1 MKPAVRSGF
10 FFDLKF
16 LTNKMYQL
24 KIRKKRLLADTVT
37 PVGLYLKIR
46 DKYAKSFL
54 LESSDYHG
62 AENSFSYICCD
73 PIATFKLENEQ
84 IAMQFP
90 DGTSKVDA
98 LGDQRAAMPH
108 LRHFISQFKV
118 DSEEAKYIQSG
129 LFGYMA
135 YDAVQYFE
143 DIELSNKKG
152 DSAEIPQIQY
162 HVFRYIIA
170 LDHFKN
176 ECYLIECYLDK
187 PNDDGFEDLLR
198 ILSQRNIPSFGFKK
212 STETTSNF
220 NDDEFLE
227 RVKKGIKHCDLGD
240 VFQVVFSR
248 QFSTGFKGDEFQVY
262 RALRSINPSP
272 YLFYF
277 DYGSYK
283 IFGSSP
289 EAQIVVK
296 DREAVIYPIAGTF
309 KRTGDDAADAALAN
323 QLLEDPKENS
333 EHIMLV
339 DLARNDL
346 SKSSDDVKV
355 ETYKEIQYY
364 SHVIHLV
371 SKVTGQLRSD
381 ADPLEI
387 VASTFPAGTLSG
399 APKYR
404 AMQLID
410 EQENIARG
418 FYGGAIGFM
427 DFNGNFNHAIMI
439 RTFMS
444 KANKLYFQAGA
455 GIVSKSDPQSEVQEV
470 YNKLAALESAME
482 MAETIND

>member
-1 MKPAVRSGF
+1 MEQYK
-10 FFDLKF
+10 
-16 LTNKMYQL
+16 L
-24 KIRKKRLLADTVT
+24 KIRQKRFLSDTIT

-46 DKYAKSFL
+46 DRFANSFL

-62 AENSFSYICCD
+62 AENSFSYVCCD
-73 PIATFKLENEQ
+73 PISSFKLSKDTVS
-84 IAMQFP
+84 IAFP
-90 DGTSKVDA
+90 DNSEKTKDLSDRSELLPVFKDF
-98 LGDQRAAMPH
+98 LKSFEMPESDEKS
-108 LRHFISQFKV
+108 IKT
-118 DSEEAKYIQSG
+118 G

-143 DIELSNKKG
+143 DIELKNKKTPSS
-152 DSAEIPQIQY
+152 DIPEIQY
-162 HVFRYIIA
+162 HLFKFIVA

-176 ECYLIECYLDK
+176 ECFLIETYIDEQ
-187 PNDDGFEDLLR
+187 DDAKFEELSNL
-198 ILSQRNIPSFGFKK
+198 ISQRNIPSFGFKK
-212 STETTSNF
+212 VGETASNF
-220 NDDEFLE
+220 EDEGFLE
-227 RVKKGIKHCDLGD
+227 IVKSGIKHCDLGD

-248 QFSTGFKGDEFQVY
+248 QFSTAFKGDEFQVY

-277 DYGSYK
+277 DYGGYK

-296 DREAVIYPIAGTF
+296 DRLATIYPIAGTF
-309 KRTGDDAADAALAN
+309 RRTGDDMADAELAKK
-323 QLLEDPKENS
+323 LLEDPKENS

-355 ETYKEIQYY
+355 ETYKEVQYY

-371 SKVTGQLRSD
+371 SKVTGKLRSE
-381 ADPLEI
+381 ADPLDI

-404 AMQLID
+404 AMQLIN
-410 EQENIARG
+410 EHENMNRG
-418 FYGGAIGFM
+418 FYGGAIGYM
-427 DFNGNFNHAIMI
+427 DFAGNYNHAIMI

-444 KANKLYFQAGA
+444 RSNKLYFQAGA
-455 GIVSKSDPQSEVQEV
+455 GIVSKSNPQSEVQEV
-470 YNKLAALESAME
+470 YNKLAALESAMK
-482 MAETIND
+482 MAETIEG

>member
-1 MKPAVRSGF
+1 MAK
-10 FFDLKF
+10 
-16 LTNKMYQL
+16 YHL
-24 KIRKKRLLADTVT
+24 KIRQKKLLADKVT
-37 PVGLYLKIR
+37 PVALYLKVR
-46 DKYAKSFL
+46 DKYAGSFL

-62 AENSFSYICCD
+62 SENSFSYICCD
-73 PIATFKLENEQ
+73 PIAHFCLEGKQ
-84 IAMQFP
+84 LSTRYP
-90 DGTSKVDA
+90 DGSSATKELTEPKVMPELRQFTKSFQADITSN
-98 LGDQRAAMPH
+98 
-108 LRHFISQFKV
+108 
-118 DSEEAKYIQSG
+118 KYIQTG

-143 DIELSNKKG
+143 DISLKNERTE
-152 DSAEIPQIQY
+152 SAQVPLIQY
-162 HVFRYIIA
+162 HVFRYMIA

-176 ECYLIECYLDK
+176 ECYLIEAYTDE
-187 PNDDGFEDLLR
+187 PDDERYADLSS
-198 ILSQRNIPSFGFKK
+198 IISQRNIPSYSFAK
-212 STETTSNF
+212 SSGTSSNF
-220 NDDEFLE
+220 DDAGFLE
-227 RVKKGIKHCDLGD
+227 KVKQGIKHCDLGD

-248 QFSTGFKGDEFQVY
+248 QFNTSFKGDEFQVY

-277 DYGSYK
+277 DYGNYK

-296 DREAVIYPIAGTF
+296 NRQAVIYPIAGTF
-309 KRTGDDAADAALAN
+309 KRTGDDAADAELAKK
-323 QLLEDPKENS
+323 LLEDPKENA

-355 ETYKEIQYY
+355 ETYKEVQYY

-371 SKVTGQLRSD
+371 SKVTGQLRPE

-410 EQENIARG
+410 ENENIARG

-427 DFNGNFNHAIMI
+427 DFSGNFNHAIMI
-439 RTFMS
+439 RTFLS
-444 KANKLYFQAGA
+444 KGNKLYFQAGA
-455 GIVSKSDPQSEVQEV
+455 GIVSKSNPESEVKEV
-470 YNKLAALESAME
+470 YNKLAALESAMA
-482 MAETIND
+482 MAQEIED